1 LLQALELHVEMKR
14 HFPALKTTN
23 LAGDERHKKYV
34 GIRMVDTDVKPESF
48 APNHRK
54 VAEKR
59 LEAYKEYVARG
70 GYMIESDMDIDINTW
85 RIV

>member
-1 LLQALELHVEMKR
+1 MEMKR

-23 LAGDERHKKYV
+23 LAGEEGRKKYV
-34 GIRMVDTDVKPESF
+34 GIRMVDTDIKPGSF
-48 APNHRK
+48 APNHRR

-70 GYMIESDMDIDINTW
+70 GYMIDSDMDIDINAW
-85 RIV
+85 RIES